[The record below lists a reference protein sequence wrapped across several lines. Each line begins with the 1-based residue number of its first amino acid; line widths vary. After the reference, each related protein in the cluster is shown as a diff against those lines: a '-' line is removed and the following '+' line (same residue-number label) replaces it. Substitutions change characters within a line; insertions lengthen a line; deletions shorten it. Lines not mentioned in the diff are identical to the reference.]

1 MASLNQYFQTM
12 LICTRK
18 TVAVTFLNV
27 LIDLPL
33 CVFVLTH
40 SGSISSVTQYS
51 PSLPRLSC
59 SPVLVLYFFL
69 CINLKST
76 LFSTV
81 HSYSQGTWV
90 SSTGLTVSSHR
101 SRGSIPHQIPP
112 GLCHRLITLA
122 RGCQD
127 NRAKDSTPLACPW
140 ASTTRSVPPYVLLYC
155 LPYHAASTRKK
166 HYVEVDTN

>member
-1 MASLNQYFQTM
+1 MCICVNALRLH
-12 LICTRK
+12 LICYS
-18 TVAVTFLNV
+18 VFAVSSTSFL
-27 LIDLPL
+27 LA
-33 CVFVLTH
+33 
-40 SGSISSVTQYS
+40 SIGA
-51 PSLPRLSC
+51 L
-59 SPVLVLYFFL
+59 FL
-69 CINLKST
+69 LKST

>member
-1 MASLNQYFQTM
+1 MASVNQYFQTM
-12 LICTRK
+12 LICRSK

-27 LIDLPL
+27 LINLPL
-33 CVFVLTH
+33 RVFVLTQ

-51 PSLPRLSC
+51 QSLLCLFC
-59 SPVLVLYFFL
+59 SPTSVLYVFL

-76 LFSTV
+76 LFSII
-81 HSYSQGTWV
+81 HPYRQGTWV
-90 SSTGLTVSSHR
+90 SSMGLTVSSHR

-127 NRAKDSTPLACPW
+127 SRAKDSTPLACPW
-140 ASTTRSVPPYVLLYC
+140 ASTTRSVPPYGLLYC
-155 LPYHAASTRKK
+155 LP
-166 HYVEVDTN
+166 